1 MNVEVINTGTELL
14 LGDIVNT
21 NFQYLSR
28 MLNDAGFNV
37 LYQTTIGDNGDRL
50 LEVLGAALKRVDIII
65 TTGGLGPTRGD
76 ITKEWWPNIW
86 GCPWNPV
93 KCGWKS

>member
-50 LEVLGAALKRVDIII
+50 LEVLAIALKRADIII
-65 TTGGLGPTRGD
+65 TNHPDRLAEQLRDLSGAKEGQTGENERTG
-76 ITKEWWPNIW
+76 K
-86 GCPWNPV
+86 
-93 KCGWKS
+93 

>member
-50 LEVLGAALKRVDIII
+50 LEVLDIALKRADIII

-76 ITKEWWPNIW
+76 ITKCLLA
-86 GCPWNPV
+86 G
-93 KCGWKS
+93 